1 MNAQSFYTNKREY
14 KGGGKKQTRT
24 TIIRVFDEINKNT
37 PKYIY
42 IYIYIN
48 VKQLELS

>member
-1 MNAQSFYTNKREY
+1 MNTQSFYTNKREY
-14 KGGGKKQTRT
+14 KEEGKKQTRT
-24 TIIRVFDEINKNT
+24 TIIRAFDEINKNT

-42 IYIYIN
+42 IYIN